1 MTMETGM
8 NLKTLLSLL
17 LVAGAL
23 AGSAGAVAAQDVRA
37 EVRTWS
43 GQSWQITQPSLE
55 VFYTI
60 VSKSQ
65 ETAGGGAG
73 TSVGQLGG
81 MTSLGLGV
89 LGRQAVDPTLFT
101 LNRLFG
107 SQAPDTIQ
115 GHRQAQEIT
124 VYRGG
129 VGTQVPLASIA
140 SLAFARQPV
149 QDSSLPPY
157 LADTHVRSTATV
169 LLTDGT
175 RVEADYVNLGGMLL
189 RGTIPGGRIDIP
201 WQDIQ
206 MVEFR
211 R

>member
-1 MTMETGM
+1 MTR
-8 NLKTLLSLL
+8 KTALSLL
-17 LVAGAL
+17 LAAAL
-23 AGSAGAVAAQDVRA
+23 AGSAGRAAAQDVTA
-37 EVRTWS
+37 AVRTWS
-43 GQSWQITQPSLE
+43 GESWQVTQPSLE

-60 VSKSQ
+60 VSKTQ
-65 ETAGGGAG
+65 ESSGGGGGAG
-73 TSVGQLGG
+73 TSVGQFGSMG
-81 MTSLGLGV
+81 TLGLGG
-89 LGRQAVDPTLFT
+89 LDRQYVDPSLFT

-107 SQAPDTIQ
+107 RQAPDTIQ

-129 VGTQVPLASIA
+129 VAIQIAVSSIA
-140 SLAFARQPV
+140 SLAFAREPV

-157 LADTHVRSTATV
+157 IAPNHVRSAASV

-175 RVEADYVNLGGMLL
+175 RVDADYVNLGGMLL
-189 RGTIPGGRIDIP
+189 RGAIPGGRVDIP

-206 MVEFR
+206 TLEFR

>member
-1 MTMETGM
+1 M
-8 NLKTLLSLL
+8 NLKTTLSLL
-17 LVAGAL
+17 LAVAL
-23 AGSAGAVAAQDVRA
+23 AGSASSAAGQDVTA
-37 EVRTWS
+37 AVRTWS
-43 GQSWQITQPSLE
+43 GQSWQLGQPSLE

-60 VSKSQ
+60 VSKAQ
-65 ETAGGGAG
+65 ESSG
-73 TSVGQLGG
+73 TSGGSGATGIGQVGGL
-81 MTSLGLGV
+81 TNLGLGV
-89 LGRQAVDPTLFT
+89 LGRQAVDPSLFT

-129 VGTQVPLASIA
+129 VAAQIAVASIA
-140 SLAFARQPV
+140 TLVFGRQPV

-157 LADTHVRSTATV
+157 IADTHVRSTATV

-189 RGTIPGGRIDIP
+189 RGTIPGGRMDIP

-206 MVEFR
+206 TVEFR

>member
-1 MTMETGM
+1 M
-8 NLKTLLSLL
+8 NLKTTLSLFL
-17 LVAGAL
+17 AAAL
-23 AGSAGAVAAQDVRA
+23 ATSAGSAAAQDVTA
-37 EVRTWS
+37 AVRTWS
-43 GQSWQITQPSLE
+43 GQSWQIAQPSLE

-60 VSKSQ
+60 VSRSQ
-65 ETAGGGAG
+65 EATSGGGS
-73 TSVGQLGG
+73 TSIGQVSG
-81 MTSLGLGV
+81 MSNLGLGL
-89 LGRQAVDPTLFT
+89 LGRQTADPSLIT

-129 VGTQVPLASIA
+129 VATQIAVASIA
-140 SLAFARQPV
+140 TLAFARQPV

-157 LADTHVRSTATV
+157 IANTHVRSTAIV

-189 RGTIPGGRIDIP
+189 RGTMSGGRIDIP

-206 MVEFR
+206 TVEFR

>member
-1 MTMETGM
+1 M
-8 NLKTLLSLL
+8 NLKTTLSLL
-17 LVAGAL
+17 LAAAL
-23 AGSAGAVAAQDVRA
+23 GSSAGSAAAQDVTA
-37 EVRTWS
+37 TVRTWS
-43 GQSWQITQPSLE
+43 GQSWQIAQPSLE

-60 VSKSQ
+60 VSRSQ
-65 ETAGGGAG
+65 EGTSGGGS
-73 TSVGQLGG
+73 TSVGQVGG
-81 MTSLGLGV
+81 MSNLGLGL
-89 LGRQAVDPTLFT
+89 LGRQAADPSLIT

-129 VGTQVPLASIA
+129 VATQIAIPSIA
-140 SLAFARQPV
+140 TMAFARQPV

-157 LADTHVRSTATV
+157 IANTHLRSSATV

-189 RGTIPGGRIDIP
+189 RGTTPGGRIDIP

-206 MVEFR
+206 TVEFR

>member
-1 MTMETGM
+1 MT
-8 NLKTLLSLL
+8 LKMTLSLL
-17 LVAGAL
+17 VVAILTGA
-23 AGSAGAVAAQDVRA
+23 AGTAAAQDVTA
-37 EVRTWS
+37 TVRTW
-43 GQSWQITQPSLE
+43 GGESWQITQPSLE

-65 ETAGGGAG
+65 TQDSGGGTG
-73 TSVGQLGG
+73 VGQFGG
-81 MTSLGLGV
+81 MSTLGLGV
-89 LGRQAVDPTLFT
+89 LGRQAVDPSLFT

-129 VGTQVPLASIA
+129 TATQIAVASIA
-140 SLAFARQPV
+140 TLAFARQPV
-149 QDSSLPPY
+149 KDTSLPPY
-157 LADTHVRSTATV
+157 FADTHMRSTATV

-175 RVEADYVNLGGMLL
+175 RVEADYVNLGGTLL
-189 RGTIPGGRIDIP
+189 RGTIPGGRVDIP

-206 MVEFR
+206 SVEFR

>member
-1 MTMETGM
+1 M
-8 NLKTLLSLL
+8 NLKTTLSLFL
-17 LVAGAL
+17 AVAL
-23 AGSAGAVAAQDVRA
+23 AGSAGSAAGQDVTA
-37 EVRTWS
+37 AVRTWN

-65 ETAGGGAG
+65 DTGGSTG
-73 TSVGQLGG
+73 TGVGQLGG
-81 MTSLGLGV
+81 MTNLGLGV
-89 LGRQAVDPTLFT
+89 LGRQAVDPSLFT

-124 VYRGG
+124 VYRDG
-129 VGTQVPLASIA
+129 VAAQITVASIA

-157 LADTHVRSTATV
+157 LANTHVRSTATV

-189 RGTIPGGRIDIP
+189 RGMIPGGRIDIP

-206 MVEFR
+206 TVEFR

>member
-1 MTMETGM
+1 M
-8 NLKTLLSLL
+8 NLKTTLSLL
-17 LVAGAL
+17 LAAAL
-23 AGSAGAVAAQDVRA
+23 SSSAGSAAAQDVTA
-37 EVRTWS
+37 TVRTWS
-43 GQSWQITQPSLE
+43 GQSWQIAQPSLE

-65 ETAGGGAG
+65 ETPGGGG
-73 TSVGQLGG
+73 TGIGQVSGL
-81 MTSLGLGV
+81 TSLGLGV
-89 LGRQAVDPTLFT
+89 LGRQAVDPSLFT

-129 VGTQVPLASIA
+129 AASQIPLASIA
-140 SLAFARQPV
+140 ALTFTRQQV

-157 LADTHVRSTATV
+157 IADTHVRSAASV

-175 RVEADYVNLGGMLL
+175 RVEADYVNLGALIL
-189 RGTIPGGRIDIP
+189 RGTTPSGRVDIP

-206 MVEFR
+206 TVEFR

>member
-1 MTMETGM
+1 M
-8 NLKTLLSLL
+8 NLKTTLSLL
-17 LVAGAL
+17 LTAAL
-23 AGSAGAVAAQDVRA
+23 ATSASSAAAQDVTA
-37 EVRTWS
+37 AVLTWS
-43 GQSWQITQPSLE
+43 GESWQIAQPSLE

-60 VSKSQ
+60 VSRSQ
-65 ETAGGGAG
+65 EATSGGGS
-73 TSVGQLGG
+73 TSVGQVSG
-81 MTSLGLGV
+81 MSNLGLGL
-89 LGRQAVDPTLFT
+89 LGRQTADPSLIT

-129 VGTQVPLASIA
+129 VATQIAVASIA
-140 SLAFARQPV
+140 TLAFARQPV

-157 LADTHVRSTATV
+157 IANTHVRSAATV

-189 RGTIPGGRIDIP
+189 RGTTPGGRIDIP

-206 MVEFR
+206 TVEFR

>member
-1 MTMETGM
+1 M
-8 NLKTLLSLL
+8 NLKTTLSLL
-17 LVAGAL
+17 LAAAV
-23 AGSAGAVAAQDVRA
+23 AGSAGSAAAQDVTA
-37 EVRTWS
+37 TVRTWS
-43 GQSWQITQPSLE
+43 GQSWQIAQPSLE
-55 VFYTI
+55 VFYII

-65 ETAGGGAG
+65 DTAGGTG
-73 TSVGQLGG
+73 TGIGQLGG
-81 MTSLGLGV
+81 MTNLGLGV
-89 LGRQAVDPTLFT
+89 LGRQAVDPSLFT

-124 VYRGG
+124 VYRDG
-129 VGTQVPLASIA
+129 VATQIAVASIA

-149 QDSSLPPY
+149 LDSSLPPY
-157 LADTHVRSTATV
+157 LANTHFRSSATV

-189 RGTIPGGRIDIP
+189 RGTVAGGRVDIP

-206 MVEFR
+206 TVEFR

>member
-1 MTMETGM
+1 M
-8 NLKTLLSLL
+8 NLKTTFSLL
-17 LVAGAL
+17 LAATL
-23 AGSAGAVAAQDVRA
+23 AGSAGSAAGQDVTA
-37 EVRTWS
+37 AVRTWS

-60 VSKSQ
+60 VSRTRESQ
-65 ETAGGGAG
+65 SSAASTG
-73 TSVGQLGG
+73 VGELGG
-81 MTSLGLGV
+81 MTNLGLGV
-89 LGRQAVDPTLFT
+89 LGRQAVDPSLFT

-129 VGTQVPLASIA
+129 VATQIAVASIA
-140 SLAFARQPV
+140 TLAFTRQPV

-206 MVEFR
+206 TVEFR

>member
-1 MTMETGM
+1 M
-8 NLKTLLSLL
+8 NLKMTLSLL
-17 LVAGAL
+17 LAAVLASS
-23 AGSAGAVAAQDVRA
+23 AGSAAAQDVTA
-37 EVRTWS
+37 AVRTWS
-43 GQSWQITQPSLE
+43 GQSWQIAQPSLE

-65 ETAGGGAG
+65 ESTGGGGGAG
-73 TSVGQLGG
+73 VAQVSG
-81 MTSLGLGV
+81 MSNLGLGV
-89 LGRQAVDPTLFT
+89 LGRQAVDPSLIT

-115 GHRQAQEIT
+115 GHRQADEIT

-129 VGTQVPLASIA
+129 VATQIAVASI
-140 SLAFARQPV
+140 STLTFARQPV
-149 QDSSLPPY
+149 QNSSLPPY
-157 LADTHVRSTATV
+157 IADAHVRSTATV

-206 MVEFR
+206 TVEFR

>member
-1 MTMETGM
+1 M
-8 NLKTLLSLL
+8 NLKTTLSLL
-17 LVAGAL
+17 LAAAL
-23 AGSAGAVAAQDVRA
+23 AGSAGSAAAQDVTA
-37 EVRTWS
+37 TVRTWN
-43 GQSWQITQPSLE
+43 GQSWQIAQPSLE

-60 VSKSQ
+60 VSRSQ
-65 ETAGGGAG
+65 EGTSGGGG
-73 TSVGQLGG
+73 TSVGQVSG
-81 MTSLGLGV
+81 MANLGLGL
-89 LGRQAVDPTLFT
+89 LGRQTADPSLIT

-129 VGTQVPLASIA
+129 VATQIAVASIA
-140 SLAFARQPV
+140 TLAFARQPV

-157 LADTHVRSTATV
+157 IANTHVRSSATV

-189 RGTIPGGRIDIP
+189 RGAIPGGRIDIP
-201 WQDIQ
+201 WQDLQ
-206 MVEFR
+206 TVEFR

>member
-1 MTMETGM
+1 M
-8 NLKTLLSLL
+8 NLKMTLSLL
-17 LVAGAL
+17 LAVAL
-23 AGSAGAVAAQDVRA
+23 AGSASSAAAQDVTA
-37 EVRTWS
+37 AVQTWS
-43 GQSWQITQPSLE
+43 GQSWQLAQPSLE

-65 ETAGGGAG
+65 ESAGGGG
-73 TSVGQLGG
+73 TGGTGVGQVGG

-89 LGRQAVDPTLFT
+89 LGRQAVDPSLFT

-115 GHRQAQEIT
+115 GHRQADEIT

-129 VGTQVPLASIA
+129 VATQIAVASIA
-140 SLAFARQPV
+140 TLAFARQPV

-157 LADTHVRSTATV
+157 IANTHVRSTATV

-189 RGTIPGGRIDIP
+189 RGAIPGGRIDIP

-206 MVEFR
+206 KVEFR

>member
-1 MTMETGM
+1 MT
-8 NLKTLLSLL
+8 LKTTLSLL
-17 LVAGAL
+17 LAAILTGTAGTA
-23 AGSAGAVAAQDVRA
+23 AAQDVTA
-37 EVRTWS
+37 TVRTWS
-43 GQSWQITQPSLE
+43 GQSWQLAQPSLE

-65 ETAGGGAG
+65 APETGGSGSTG
-73 TSVGQLGG
+73 VGQFGG
-81 MTSLGLGV
+81 MSNLGLGI
-89 LGRQAVDPTLFT
+89 LGRQAVDPSLFT

-107 SQAPDTIQ
+107 STAPDTIQ

-129 VGTQVPLASIA
+129 AATQIAVASIA
-140 SLAFARQPV
+140 TLAFARQPV
-149 QDSSLPPY
+149 KDSSLPPY
-157 LADTHVRSTATV
+157 FADTHVRSTATV

-175 RVEADYVNLGGMLL
+175 RVEADYVNLGGTLL
-189 RGTIPGGRIDIP
+189 RGAIPGGRIDIP

-206 MVEFR
+206 TVEFR

>member
-1 MTMETGM
+1 M
-8 NLKTLLSLL
+8 NLKMTLSLL
-17 LVAGAL
+17 LAAVL
-23 AGSAGAVAAQDVRA
+23 TSSAGSAAGQDVTA
-37 EVRTWS
+37 TVRTWS

-65 ETAGGGAG
+65 ETPGGGG

-89 LGRQAVDPTLFT
+89 LGRQAVDPSLFT

-124 VYRGG
+124 VYRDG
-129 VGTQVPLASIA
+129 VATQIAVASIA
-140 SLAFARQPV
+140 SLAIARQPV

-157 LADTHVRSTATV
+157 LANTHVRSSATV

-189 RGTIPGGRIDIP
+189 RGTVAGGRVDIP

-206 MVEFR
+206 TVEFR

>member
-1 MTMETGM
+1 MT
-8 NLKTLLSLL
+8 LKVTLSLL
-17 LVAGAL
+17 LAAILVGTAGTA
-23 AGSAGAVAAQDVRA
+23 AAQDVTA
-37 EVRTWS
+37 TVRTWS
-43 GQSWQITQPSLE
+43 GQSWQLAQPSLE

-65 ETAGGGAG
+65 ETGASG
-73 TSVGQLGG
+73 STGVGQLGG
-81 MTSLGLGV
+81 MSNLGLGI
-89 LGRQAVDPTLFT
+89 LGRQAVDPSLFT

-107 SQAPDTIQ
+107 SAAPDTIQ

-129 VGTQVPLASIA
+129 AATQIALASIA
-140 SLAFARQPV
+140 TLAFARQAV
-149 QDSSLPPY
+149 KDSSLPPY
-157 LADTHVRSTATV
+157 FADTHVRSAATV

-175 RVEADYVNLGGMLL
+175 RVEADYVNLGGTLL
-189 RGTIPGGRIDIP
+189 RGAIPGGRIDIP

-206 MVEFR
+206 TVEFR

>member
-1 MTMETGM
+1 M
-8 NLKTLLSLL
+8 NLKTTFSLL
-17 LVAGAL
+17 LAATL
-23 AGSAGAVAAQDVRA
+23 AGSAGSAAGQDVTA
-37 EVRTWS
+37 AVRTWS

-60 VSKSQ
+60 VSKTQ
-65 ETAGGGAG
+65 ESPGTAASTG
-73 TSVGQLGG
+73 VGQLGG
-81 MTSLGLGV
+81 MSNLGLGV
-89 LGRQAVDPTLFT
+89 LGRQAVDPSLFT

-129 VGTQVPLASIA
+129 VATQIAVASIA
-140 SLAFARQPV
+140 TLAFARQPV

-157 LADTHVRSTATV
+157 LADTHVRSTATL

-206 MVEFR
+206 TVEFR

>member
-1 MTMETGM
+1 MT
-8 NLKTLLSLL
+8 LKTTLSLL
-17 LVAGAL
+17 LATIL
-23 AGSAGAVAAQDVRA
+23 AGTAGTAAAQDVTA
-37 EVRTWS
+37 TVLTWN
-43 GQSWQITQPSLE
+43 GQSWQISQPSLE

-60 VSKSQ
+60 VSRAQTQGSP
-65 ETAGGGAG
+65 GGGTG
-73 TSVGQLGG
+73 VGELGG
-81 MTSLGLGV
+81 MSQLGLGV
-89 LGRQAVDPTLFT
+89 LGRQAVDPSLFT

-115 GHRQAQEIT
+115 GHRRAQEIT

-129 VGTQVPLASIA
+129 TATQIAVASIA
-140 SLAFARQPV
+140 TLAFARQPV
-149 QDSSLPPY
+149 KDSSLPPY
-157 LADTHVRSTATV
+157 FADTHVRSTATL

-189 RGTIPGGRIDIP
+189 RGAIPGGRIDIP

-206 MVEFR
+206 TVEFR

>member
-1 MTMETGM
+1 M
-8 NLKTLLSLL
+8 NLKTTLSLFL
-17 LVAGAL
+17 AAAL
-23 AGSAGAVAAQDVRA
+23 ATSAGSAAAQDVTA
-37 EVRTWS
+37 AVRTWS
-43 GQSWQITQPSLE
+43 GQSWQIAQPSLE

-60 VSKSQ
+60 VSRSQ
-65 ETAGGGAG
+65 EATSGGGSS
-73 TSVGQLGG
+73 SVGQVSG
-81 MTSLGLGV
+81 MSNLGLGL
-89 LGRQAVDPTLFT
+89 LGRQTADPSLIT

-129 VGTQVPLASIA
+129 VATQIA
-140 SLAFARQPV
+140 VANIATLAFARQPV

-157 LADTHVRSTATV
+157 IANTHVRSTATV

-189 RGTIPGGRIDIP
+189 RGTTPGGRIDIP

-206 MVEFR
+206 TVEFR

>member
-1 MTMETGM
+1 M
-8 NLKTLLSLL
+8 NLKTTFSLFL
-17 LVAGAL
+17 AATL
-23 AGSAGAVAAQDVRA
+23 AGSAGSAAGQDVTA
-37 EVRTWS
+37 AVRTWS

-60 VSKSQ
+60 VSKTQ
-65 ETAGGGAG
+65 ESSGTAASTG
-73 TSVGQLGG
+73 VGQLGG
-81 MTSLGLGV
+81 MSNLGLGV
-89 LGRQAVDPTLFT
+89 LGRQAVDPSLFT

-129 VGTQVPLASIA
+129 VATQIAVASIA
-140 SLAFARQPV
+140 TLAFARQPV

>member
-1 MTMETGM
+1 MTRTMV
-8 NLKTLLSLL
+8 LSLL
-17 LVAGAL
+17 LGTAL
-23 AGSAGAVAAQDVRA
+23 AGSASSVAAQDVTA
-37 EVRTWS
+37 AVRTWS
-43 GQSWQITQPSLE
+43 GQSLQVTQPSLE

-60 VSKSQ
+60 VSKTQ
-65 ETAGGGAG
+65 ESAPGGAG
-73 TSVGQLGG
+73 TSVGQFGS
-81 MTSLGLGV
+81 MATLGLGG
-89 LGRQAVDPTLFT
+89 LGRQYVDPSLFT

-107 SQAPDTIQ
+107 AQAPDTIQ

-129 VGTQVPLASIA
+129 VATQISVSSIA
-140 SLAFARQPV
+140 SLAFAREPV

-157 LADTHVRSTATV
+157 FASTHTRSSATV

-175 RVEADYVNLGGMLL
+175 RVDADYVNLGGMLL
-189 RGTIPGGRIDIP
+189 RGVIPGGRVDIP

-206 MVEFR
+206 TLEFR